1 MTVVTAMP
9 VVKAKLRAKITKIA
23 FIIISRANVTLPR
36 TSAAFCDGGHVSSVS
51 TYG

>member
-23 FIIISRANVTLPR
+23 FIIISRTMVTFAQNQRGVL
-36 TSAAFCDGGHVSSVS
+36 
-51 TYG
+51 